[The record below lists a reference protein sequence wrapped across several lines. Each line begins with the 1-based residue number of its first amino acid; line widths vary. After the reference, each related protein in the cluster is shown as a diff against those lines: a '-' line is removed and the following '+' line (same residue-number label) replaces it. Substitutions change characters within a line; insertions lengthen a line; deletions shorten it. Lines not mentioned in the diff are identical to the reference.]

1 MRLIG
6 NSIQEAIDWTQDFLR
21 TTRPLAERT
30 LFSMLSDKKVKETE
44 QGFVLVEAEEG
55 EDEAKKRHHAIRHA
69 SHGKPPRRLRFH
81 NSRKLGHKH
90 LKHYHKQQ
98 FKRLD
103 HLDHSDEADEMIESE
118 DQK

>member
-44 QGFVLVEAEEG
+44 QGFVLVEEEEG

-81 NSRKLGHKH
+81 KSRKLGHKH

-103 HLDHSDEADEMIESE
+103 HSDDADEMMENE